1 MASSY
6 LRLPSTGAASAAT
19 PPFPTPSPS
28 SSQIVATISSH
39 CSSKSKVRSR
49 VSDLSVAYR
58 IECRSPFLGTR
69 PSGLYRSRSVEIG
82 NDQSNKKQT
91 LRRAVSADLQV
102 FDEDEEFVKK
112 LQELVSRGNPVD
124 ANRQKFNIDAVSE
137 SVPSTSP
144 HSGPVSP
151 ASNHPWEVSGL
162 QSAIAIPQGGI
173 AYNCDL
179 PASLRIIKQKK
190 KKQRL
195 ANWEEGFR
203 EVGENA
209 LSSVNKAFSSMVFMI
224 RELQSYTLQ
233 MRQGLFYED
242 IQDILSRVQQDLHAS
257 FVWLFQQ
264 IFSGTPTLMV
274 SVMLLLANFTV
285 YSMTNSVAL
294 AAPLSPPQANVV
306 VAVVESNYEQ
316 KTNQPR
322 FDRAAVKTSPGRTA
336 SVGGSGG
343 GGKVRPVAG
352 STDDGRSEGPTSS
365 RQINHA
371 GTSSTV
377 EVVRE
382 EDEEAA
388 WNRIVEEAKEMQ
400 ASTKEESLMDPNVLK
415 WLGKVV
421 TVELEQD
428 AYSEYAKTDLHYQLA
443 VQQEPENTLLLCN
456 FAQFLQLVLHDNER
470 AEFYYKKAVAVKPA
484 DGEAFSKYAAF
495 LWHVKDDIGAAEE
508 NYLEAIQADPE
519 NSFHAAN
526 YAHFLWNTGGEDTCF
541 PAA

>member
-1 MASSY
+1 MAGSY
-6 LRLPSTGAASAAT
+6 LRLPSTGAAAAAT
-19 PPFPTPSPS
+19 PPLPNPSSS

-39 CSSKSKVRSR
+39 CSSKSKARSR

-82 NDQSNKKQT
+82 NGQRNKKQT
-91 LRRAVSADLQV
+91 LRRAISADLQV
-102 FDEDEEFVKK
+102 FDEDEEFVKR
-112 LQELVSRGNPVD
+112 LQELVRGGNPVD
-124 ANRQKFNIDAVSE
+124 SNRQE

-144 HSGPVSP
+144 HSGPVSST
-151 ASNHPWEVSGL
+151 SNHPWEASGL
-162 QSAIAIPQGGI
+162 SSSIAIPQGGI
-173 AYNCDL
+173 ANNCDL

-195 ANWEEGFR
+195 ANWGEGFRPFR

-242 IQDILSRVQQDLHAS
+242 IQDVLGRVQQDMNAS

-274 SVMLLLANFTV
+274 SVMLLLANFTA
-285 YSMTNSVAL
+285 YSMTSSVAL

-306 VAVVESNYEQ
+306 VAIVESNYEQ
-316 KTNQPR
+316 KTNQPL

-352 STDDGRSEGPTSS
+352 STDDGRSEGPTTS
-365 RQINHA
+365 RQITHVGNP
-371 GTSSTV
+371 STV

-382 EDEEAA
+382 EDEETA

-400 ASTKEESLMDPNVLK
+400 ANTKDESLMDPNVLK
-415 WLGKVV
+415 WLGKAV

-428 AYSEYAKTDLHYQLA
+428 AYSEYAKTELHYQLA

-508 NYLEAIQADPE
+508 NYLEAIAADPE